1 MIKTKSHMAS
11 TLWSILFGYLNLEYG
26 MVWIS
31 DDIWFL
37 SVSGVFALHC
47 TSFISWFYDL
57 LQSSTIFAVSYDV
70 LSRLQCNSQ
79 RALSRRQSPGSS
91 GDEVPKPPKK
101 SKHIEIEKSHRNID
115 NSIII
120 QWNHV
125 ESRMTL
131 AFIGSSLSQSQSL
144 EQEATTWIAG
154 QINTHSLET
163 QKWCFPKIGLPPNHP
178 KLAQFSIE
186 NPWLGVAFI

>member
-1 MIKTKSHMAS
+1 M
-11 TLWSILFGYLNLEYG
+11 
-26 MVWIS
+26 
-31 DDIWFL
+31 DIWFL
-37 SVSGVFALHC
+37 NVSKWFFCFC
-47 TSFISWFYDL
+47 TSLHFFYL
-57 LQSSTIFAVSYDV
+57 MILQSSTIFAVSYDV

-91 GDEVPKPPKK
+91 EDEVPKQEK

-144 EQEATTWIAG
+144 EQEAATWIAG

-163 QKWCFPKIGLPPNHP
+163 QKWCFPKIGVPPNHP
-178 KLAQFSIE
+178 KFAQFSIE
-186 NPWLGVAFI
+186 NP